1 MQQTPTQRNPWAILL
16 VLVFG
21 FFMILLDTTI
31 VNIAIPSIST
41 ALNASLDQILWVI
54 NGYILVYAVL
64 LVTAGRLGDFF
75 GQRNVFAIGVVVFT
89 AASAA
94 CGLAQDPSQLIAFRV
109 VQGFGGA
116 LMAPQI
122 LSLITMVFPPERRG
136 AAYGVWGGVSGI
148 ASVAGPTVGGLLVTE
163 VSWRAIFYL
172 NVPIGIAVLI
182 ATFIVIPD
190 LRTGQRHRWD
200 VVGVVLS
207 TLGLFAVTYGLIEGQ
222 PKNWG
227 AVFGAVTIWELIGA
241 GVVVAGIF
249 LVWEYFHDEPL
260 LPLSLFRNRNFSA
273 ANFVAAAM
281 QFGIL
286 GLFLPLVIFL
296 QSVLGMTA
304 LQAGLTLVPMSLM
317 AMVTAP
323 NAGRLA
329 DRIGGKYILTAGL
342 VLFATGMGIIVTVAG
357 VESHWY
363 TFLPALAIAGL
374 GMGMVY
380 APMTQVAMQGVD
392 RQMTGAASG
401 VLQTNQQMGAVIG
414 SAAVG
419 ALLQSNLAS
428 ALRSEAIIRASALP
442 EQFRQQFVNGFANAS
457 ARGLQVGAGQTGAVT
472 HVPPGLPAQVAQ
484 QISQISHAV
493 FAYGFVDAMKATLY
507 LPIAVL
513 LVGALATLLIE
524 RRVATAGAAAWE
536 QPGAAGAQTRAS

>member
-1 MQQTPTQRNPWAILL
+1 MQPTPAQRNPWAILL

-41 ALNASLDQILWVI
+41 DLKASLDQILWVI

-75 GQRNVFAIGVVVFT
+75 GQRNLFAIGVVVFT

-122 LSLITMVFPPERRG
+122 LALITMVFPPERRG
-136 AAYGVWGGVSGI
+136 AAYGVWGAVSGI
-148 ASVAGPTVGGLLVTE
+148 ASVAGPTVGGLLVTD

-182 ATFIVIPD
+182 ATFIIIPD
-190 LRTGQRHRWD
+190 LRSGQRHRWD
-200 VVGVVLS
+200 VVGVLL
-207 TLGLFAVTYGLIEGQ
+207 TTFGLFAVTYGLIEGQ
-222 PKNWG
+222 SKNWG

-241 GVVVAGIF
+241 GVVVVGIF
-249 LVWEYFHDEPL
+249 LVWEYFHHEPL
-260 LPLSLFRNRNFSA
+260 LTLSLFRNRNFSA

-329 DRIGGKYILTAGL
+329 DRIGGKYILMIGL
-342 VLFATGMGIIVTVAG
+342 VLFAAGMGLIVTVAATD
-357 VESHWY
+357 SHWY
-363 TFLPALAIAGL
+363 TFLPALIIAGL

-392 RQMTGAASG
+392 RQMSGAASG
-401 VLQTNQQMGAVIG
+401 VLQTNQQLGAVIG

-428 ALRSEAIIRASALP
+428 ALKSEAISRAAALP
-442 EQFRQQFVNGFANAS
+442 EQFRQQFINGFANAS
-457 ARGLQVGAGQTGAVT
+457 AKGLQIGVGQTGALT
-472 HVPPGLPAQVAQ
+472 HLPPGVPAQVVQ
-484 QISQISHAV
+484 QITQISHAV
-493 FAYGFVDAMKATLY
+493 FTYGFVDAMKSTLY

-513 LVGALATLLIE
+513 LVGAVATLLI
-524 RRVATAGAAAWE
+524 RRGVATAGAAAR
-536 QPGAAGAQTRAS
+536 QKAGAAGAS